1 MIIYGF
7 YRIMSG
13 YSNTWRERN
22 ERKENR
28 GAADGR
34 CAADGRHDRLLRLR
48 VKGTLK
54 IATNA
59 EFDPMGV
66 LENRRIVGADM
77 DIIRAVADKM
87 GMKVEIQNME
97 FEAVLSA
104 LVSKSCD
111 VAVAG
116 LTVNKKRA
124 EQVDFSSAYYK
135 VSQML
140 IVRNDDTVFTGA
152 TKEELDE
159 QLKGKKIGV
168 CTGYT
173 GQQYVEGDPDWPFEP
188 IENAQA
194 VIYDNISLA
203 IQGLKDKAVDVVM
216 MDDAVAKQAAAADQ
230 NKDAVR
236 IIDVKLT
243 DERYAIGVQKGN
255 TELMEKVNKAL
266 EELRSE
272 GEIAKILAKY
282 DMEEPADL

>member
-1 MIIYGF
+1 MKGKKIAALLMAAVLLMAAMTGC
-7 YRIMSG
+7 SG
-13 YSNTWRERN
+13 SGDN
-22 ERKENR
+22 
-28 GAADGR
+28 
-34 CAADGRHDRLLRLR
+34 
-48 VKGTLK
+48 GTLK
-54 IATNA
+54 VATNA
-59 EFDPMGV
+59 EFDPWEY
-66 LENRRIVGADM
+66 LENGEFVGADM

-124 EQVDFSSAYYK
+124 EQVDFSNAYYK

>member
-1 MIIYGF
+1 M
-7 YRIMSG
+7 
-13 YSNTWRERN
+13 
-22 ERKENR
+22 
-28 GAADGR
+28 
-34 CAADGRHDRLLRLR
+34 
-48 VKGTLK
+48 
-54 IATNA
+54 
-59 EFDPMGV
+59 
-66 LENRRIVGADM
+66 
-77 DIIRAVADKM
+77 
-87 GMKVEIQNME
+87 
-97 FEAVLSA
+97 
-104 LVSKSCD
+104 
-111 VAVAG
+111 
-116 LTVNKKRA
+116 
-124 EQVDFSSAYYK
+124 
-135 VSQML
+135 
-140 IVRNDDTVFTGA
+140 FTGA

>member
-1 MIIYGF
+1 M
-7 YRIMSG
+7 
-13 YSNTWRERN
+13 
-22 ERKENR
+22 
-28 GAADGR
+28 
-34 CAADGRHDRLLRLR
+34 
-48 VKGTLK
+48 
-54 IATNA
+54 
-59 EFDPMGV
+59 
-66 LENRRIVGADM
+66 
-77 DIIRAVADKM
+77 
-87 GMKVEIQNME
+87 
-97 FEAVLSA
+97 
-104 LVSKSCD
+104 
-111 VAVAG
+111 
-116 LTVNKKRA
+116 
-124 EQVDFSSAYYK
+124 
-135 VSQML
+135 
-140 IVRNDDTVFTGA
+140 
-152 TKEELDE
+152 
-159 QLKGKKIGV
+159 
-168 CTGYT
+168 
-173 GQQYVEGDPDWPFEP
+173 EGDPDWPFEP